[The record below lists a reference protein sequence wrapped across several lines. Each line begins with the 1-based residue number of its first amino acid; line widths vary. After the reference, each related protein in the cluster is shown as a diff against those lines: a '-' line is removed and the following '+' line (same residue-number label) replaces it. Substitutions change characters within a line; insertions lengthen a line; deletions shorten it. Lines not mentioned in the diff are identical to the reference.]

1 MVFAIASGARAPFV
15 GRGQQERQITMP
27 RQAIE
32 HRVTTLEARVTALEQ
47 LPARVDA
54 LASQV
59 LQLRK
64 EMRAEFS
71 AVRAEMAAQSR
82 TLRQETAEQG
92 TALRQEIGGLATQMR
107 VLHEEVIGRIALLQ
121 DAWGRPVKRRQT
133 RT

>member
-1 MVFAIASGARAPFV
+1 
-15 GRGQQERQITMP
+15 MP

-32 HRVTTLEARVTALEQ
+32 NRVTTPEARVTALEQ

-59 LQLRK
+59 LQLRT

-71 AVRAEMAAQSR
+71 AVRAEIAAQSTTLRQEMAAQS
-82 TLRQETAEQG
+82 TALRQEMAEQG
-92 TALRQEIGGLATQMR
+92 TALRREMAEQGTAVRQEIGGLATQMR

-133 RT
+133 RKP